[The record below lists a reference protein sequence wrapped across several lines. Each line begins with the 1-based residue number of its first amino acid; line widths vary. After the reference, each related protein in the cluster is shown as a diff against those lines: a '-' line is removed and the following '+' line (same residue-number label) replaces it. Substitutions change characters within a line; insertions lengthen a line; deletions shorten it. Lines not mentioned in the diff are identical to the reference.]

1 VELKEAS
8 MDRRP
13 ASLVVAVFLWLVAL
27 VQLLRVL
34 FRIEVTAQGDDI
46 PLWVSG
52 VAFVVL
58 GGLGFWLWR
67 ERRAGEL
74 RQR

>member
-1 VELKEAS
+1 MEK
-8 MDRRP
+8 P
-13 ASLVVAVFLWLVAL
+13 AWLVVAIVLWLVAL

-34 FRIEVTAQGDDI
+34 FRIEATAQGEDI
-46 PLWVSG
+46 PFWVSG

-67 ERRAGEL
+67 ERRAGEP